1 MCSCVVTFHSEV
13 ASVCV
18 TLLAVCLVLERRS
31 PENAVVEGIVVFG
44 GVVLSGVG
52 VDFLRM
58 VLFVAHSFQVQHL
71 DHFV

>member
-1 MCSCVVTFHSEV
+1 
-13 ASVCV
+13 
-18 TLLAVCLVLERRS
+18 
-31 PENAVVEGIVVFG
+31 
-44 GVVLSGVG
+44 LSGVG